1 MSHGENWTL
10 EGIHGLL
17 QSEQET
23 VQPVAKTGRLYLMSY
38 IFSLTL
44 KYEA

>member
-10 EGIHGLL
+10 EGIHGLF
-17 QSEQET
+17 QSEQEI
-23 VQPVAKTGRLYLMSY
+23 AKTERLYLMSY
-38 IFSLTL
+38 IFSVTL